1 MTTTQILCNIYAVQY
16 RNQFIDRDP
25 NRMYLIP
32 LRLKNLDRQ
41 YGKLDMKELCRQE
54 GVSL

>member
-41 YGKLDMKELCRQE
+41 YRPFDMKELCRQE